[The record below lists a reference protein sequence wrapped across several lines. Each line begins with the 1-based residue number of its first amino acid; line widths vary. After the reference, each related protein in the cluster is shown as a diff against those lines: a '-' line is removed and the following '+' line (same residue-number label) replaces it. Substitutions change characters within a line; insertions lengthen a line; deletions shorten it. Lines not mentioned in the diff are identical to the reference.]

1 MSPAPSRS
9 LSFAHLVNPV
19 RVGPAS
25 DLYAAQPVTFESMRR
40 ARDRAA
46 AEGLSVTLL
55 SAQYPEDRERVPSG
69 FTPTPDLAFS
79 SADIG
84 AFRVPRKLPLF
95 ADLLARLYGGSPAD
109 ILVYTNVDIA
119 LQPDFYLTVAGWL
132 SGGADSAVVNRRTVA
147 ADPDQAR
154 DLEWLAAQP
163 GERHRGYDCFVF
175 RRGLLADVD
184 FGRLLIGVAGFG
196 KTVVAALSSLDPGF
210 RLEKDAHLTFHINN
224 DRPWRDEALDD
235 YWRFNLAE
243 GHRVL
248 DRLRERL
255 GGLSPLAEELYRRQ
269 PSRFRQGL

>member
-1 MSPAPSRS
+1 MIPAPSPPF
-9 LSFAHLVNPV
+9 SFAHLVNPV
-19 RVGPAS
+19 KVAPAS
-25 DLYAAQPVTFESMRR
+25 DLYTAQPVTFESMRR

-55 SAQYPEDRERVPSG
+55 SAQYPEDRERVPDG
-69 FTPTPDLAFS
+69 FTPTPDLDRS

-95 ADLLARLYGGSPAD
+95 ADLLARLYQGSPAD

-119 LQPDFYLTVAGWL
+119 LQPDFYLVLAGWL
-132 SGGADSAVVNRRTVA
+132 AGGTDAAVVNRRTVA
-147 ADPDQAR
+147 ADPDRAR

-196 KTVVAALSSLDPGF
+196 KTVVAALSSLDPRF

-243 GHRVL
+243 GRQAL

-255 GGLSPLAEELYRRQ
+255 GRLSPLAEELYRRE
-269 PSRFRQGL
+269 PSRFRT

>member
-1 MSPAPSRS
+1 MNPAPPPPF
-9 LSFAHLVNPV
+9 SFAHLVNPV
-19 RVGPAS
+19 TVGPAS

-55 SAQYPEDRERVPSG
+55 CAAYPEDRDMSPPD
-69 FTPTPDLAFS
+69 FTPTSDLDRS
-79 SADIG
+79 SADVG
-84 AFRVPRKLPLF
+84 EFRVPRKLPLF
-95 ADLLARLYGGSPAD
+95 ADLLARLYGGSTAD
-109 ILVYTNVDIA
+109 TLVYTNVDIA

-132 SGGADSAVVNRRTVA
+132 AGGTGAAVVNRRTVA

-224 DRPWRDEALDD
+224 DRPWRNEALDD

-243 GHRVL
+243 GRRVL

-255 GGLSPLAEELYRRQ
+255 GRLSPLAEELYRKQ
-269 PSRFRQGL
+269 PSRFRA